1 MGLFSGILGLAG
13 SIFGGNSASKGARDA
28 ARIQAA
34 AAEKG
39 IAESRRQYDLTRSDY
54 QPFRDL
60 GYGALDNFGNLIG
73 INGADK
79 QQAEIDLLKAS
90 PLYQSL
96 FDNGQ
101 EAMLA
106 SASATGGL
114 RGGNFQ
120 EASMDFG
127 RDTLDTVIR
136 DQLANYSGAIGIG
149 SGATDAVSSFGAR
162 AVESNNAARER
173 AAAGS
178 AQARL
183 VGAGAQNQMWN
194 NLGSTFGNILDG
206 GGGFDWGKLF

>member
-1 MGLFSGILGLAG
+1 MGLFSLIGGI
-13 SIFGGNSASKGARDA
+13 IGGGQQAKASKEA
-28 ARIQAA
+28 ARLQYQ
-34 AAEKG
+34 G
-39 IAESRRQYDLTRSDY
+39 TQDSIAETARQYDLTRSDY

-60 GYGALDNFGNLIG
+60 GVGALDNFGNLLG
-73 INGADK
+73 INGAEQ

-96 FDNGQ
+96 FNNGQ

-114 RGGNFQ
+114 RGGDFQ

-127 RDTLDTVIR
+127 RDTLNAVIR

-162 AVESNNAARER
+162 AVESQNQQRNMG
-173 AAAGS
+173 AAANAQS
-178 AQARL
+178 AL
-183 VGAGAQNQMWN
+183 VRGGIAAQNWN
-194 NLGSTFGNILDG
+194 NLGGFADSLTSAFSG